1 MIVKHE
7 VKKLPKSAVQL
18 TVTLSKETSQQEYN
32 ALLKRYQQNVVLPG
46 FRKGK
51 VPPSVLEK
59 KFGEGLKMEALQT
72 VVDNSLHELFEEIE
86 EKPLSYSQPEIL
98 DKELKLELDQ
108 DLVFSLKYDVFPEI
122 KLGEYKGVEV
132 EVPQVAL
139 SDADVD
145 QELERLRDQNSMVV
159 DKASGKVAKGDTVT
173 IDYVELDDAKEPV
186 ERSRRQD
193 FVFTVGSGYNYYK
206 IDDEI
211 VGWAKGEEGPL
222 TKTYPADFDDKDL
235 AGRTVRLSVKVTAV
249 KEKKLPELDDDF
261 AQDVNENYKTLAD
274 LKAAVKE
281 RLAKNL
287 ENRLKNRNLEALL
300 DKVATASVF
309 EVPESMLRAEM
320 EQTWRSFASQS
331 RMEPDQMER
340 IIGSEGKAKLF
351 EDWRPQSE
359 SALRRRL
366 VMEKI
371 LDLEKMEASKEELE
385 AELAKQAELSKMSLE
400 DARSYFESN
409 GLTHYLEHDIRDR
422 KLGDFLMT
430 AAKVKKGKKT
440 TYLDLM
446 EGKE

>member
-1 MIVKHE
+1 M
-7 VKKLPKSAVQL
+7 
-18 TVTLSKETSQQEYN
+18 
-32 ALLKRYQQNVVLPG
+32 
-46 FRKGK
+46 
-51 VPPSVLEK
+51 
-59 KFGEGLKMEALQT
+59 
-72 VVDNSLHELFEEIE
+72 
-86 EKPLSYSQPEIL
+86 
-98 DKELKLELDQ
+98 
-108 DLVFSLKYDVFPEI
+108 
-122 KLGEYKGVEV
+122 
-132 EVPQVAL
+132 
-139 SDADVD
+139 
-145 QELERLRDQNSMVV
+145 
-159 DKASGKVAKGDTVT
+159 
-173 IDYVELDDAKEPV
+173 
-186 ERSRRQD
+186 
-193 FVFTVGSGYNYYK
+193 
-206 IDDEI
+206 
-211 VGWAKGEEGPL
+211 
-222 TKTYPADFDDKDL
+222 

-274 LKAAVKE
+274 LKTAVKE
-281 RLAKNL
+281 RLTKNL

-385 AELAKQAELSKMSLE
+385 AELVKQAELSKMSLE

-422 KLGDFLMT
+422 KLGDFLMA